1 MGRLFWKFFLF
12 IWLGQMAAVFG
23 TGALF
28 WAERQQFEARMQ
40 AGGFAPPPHFTDRPS
55 PEFDRPPPGHAPDS
69 PNFGSPPGPPRHG
82 PGSGGLPILPMLAGL
97 LASLI
102 CAAGLAW
109 YFAKPI
115 RHLRQAFET
124 AAEGDLAVRVSPLM
138 AGRRDELA
146 DLGLEFDRMSEQL
159 GVVMFGQRRL
169 LHDVSHEMRSPLA
182 RLQAAI
188 GLARQQP
195 ARIDDTL
202 SRIEREGERMNLLVG
217 ELLTL
222 SRLDAGVGQP
232 VEPVELGDLLTDI
245 VEDARF
251 EGAERRVSVAYMPGE
266 MATLQ
271 ANSDLLHRA
280 IENVVRNALR
290 FSPPGGCVD
299 IAAGRGAD
307 GDFCIAIGD
316 NGPGVPEAQLDL
328 IFQPFFRADLV
339 GSEAPNGA
347 GLANG
352 YGLGLAIAQRV
363 IATVYGRILAK
374 INRQTGCWLRSNCR

>member
-1 MGRLFWKFFLF
+1 
-12 IWLGQMAAVFG
+12 MAAVFG

-40 AGGFAPPPHFTDRPS
+40 AGGFARPAHFDDRPP
-55 PEFDRPPPGHAPDS
+55 PEFDRPPLGHALD
-69 PNFGSPPGPPRHG
+69 GPPPAGPRRHG
-82 PGSGGLPILPMLAGL
+82 PGPGVGGLPILPILAGF

-115 RHLRQAFET
+115 RLLRQAFET

-328 IFQPFFRADLV
+328 IFQPFFRADPV

-363 IATVYGRILAK
+363 IATVYGQISAK
-374 INRQTGCWLRSNCR
+374 NKPAGGLLVQVKLPVS

>member
-12 IWLGQMAAVFG
+12 IWLGQMAAVLG
-23 TGALF
+23 TSALF
-28 WAERQQFEARMQ
+28 WAERQQFQARMQ
-40 AGGFAPPPHFTDRPS
+40 AEGYASPPHFADRP
-55 PEFDRPPPGHAPDS
+55 PPAFDRPPPGHRPDS
-69 PNFGSPPGPPRHG
+69 PPPGPPRHG
-82 PGSGGLPILPMLAGL
+82 AGPGGLPIFPMLAGF

-115 RHLRQAFET
+115 RHLRQAFEV
-124 AAEGDLAVRVSPLM
+124 AAKGDLALRVSPLM

-146 DLGLEFDRMSEQL
+146 DLGLGFDRMSERL
-159 GVVMFGQRRL
+159 DAVMSGQRRL

-195 ARIDDTL
+195 ARLDDSL
-202 SRIEREGERMNLLVG
+202 ARIEREGERMNLLVG

-222 SRLDAGVGQP
+222 SRLDAGNAQP
-232 VEPVELGDLLTDI
+232 IEPVELGDLLADI

-251 EGAERRVSVAYMPGE
+251 EGGERQVSVAYTPGE
-266 MATLQ
+266 MAVVE
-271 ANSDLLHRA
+271 ANPDLLHRA

-290 FSPPGGCVD
+290 FSPPGGCVE

-307 GDFCIAIGD
+307 GEFCITIGD
-316 NGPGVPEAQLDL
+316 SGPGVAEDQLCL
-328 IFQPFFRADLV
+328 IFQPFFRADQAGV
-339 GSEAPNGA
+339 DAP
-347 GLANG
+347 NG

-363 IATVYGRILAK
+363 IATVHGQISAK
-374 INRQTGCWLRSNCR
+374 NKAAGGLLVEIKLPVS